1 MRRLI
6 GRCDPPQTGFQTN
19 TDLAKN
25 SEILDSQISCKR
37 PIQAKNGSNLCSVC
51 LALLYTNSENNKI
64 PTFSLHY
71 TFKMLAHAAKVNQ
84 KGANL
89 RELCGYFPK

>member
-6 GRCDPPQTGFQTN
+6 RRCDPPQAGFQTK

-37 PIQAKNGSNLCSVC
+37 PIQAKNGSNLYSVR
-51 LALLYTNSENNKI
+51 LSLLYTKRLTTVKI
-64 PTFSLHY
+64 IKYRPFLFITHL
-71 TFKMLAHAAKVNQ
+71 K
-84 KGANL
+84 
-89 RELCGYFPK
+89 C